1 MSIFPYILARWYK
14 HTCSKLEKQT
24 LVSVVIRGTGCRF
37 YISSVTPT
45 VIEAMYV
52 GSLLCG
58 SVSATF
64 GMNPS
69 TGTFECVLFKE
80 NEFLITCAVKFILG
94 AADINNP

>member
-1 MSIFPYILARWYK
+1 
-14 HTCSKLEKQT
+14 
-24 LVSVVIRGTGCRF
+24 
-37 YISSVTPT
+37 